1 MRGNIE
7 LNIIAAAC
15 VLGLLSILVSVAMLT
30 SLSPTQMISAQITPA
45 DLIKAID
52 TTVPSDTGISREGN
66 QSSSGTPVGTPN
78 NATLANSSSSIIQ
91 SAVLPPQLPITPVSS
106 TSNIDDD
113 DDDSDDGNDDDD
125 DRTRSDD
132 DDDGSD
138 DANDD
143 DDDRT
148 SSNDVDDDSDD
159 VNDDDR
165 TSSSVDDDD
174 NDDSDRRSIIIQGG
188 GVSVSVG

>member
-7 LNIIAAAC
+7 LNIIAAGW
-15 VLGLLSILVSVAMLT
+15 VLGLLGILVPVSMLT
-30 SLSPTQMISAQITPA
+30 SLSSTQMISAQITPA
-45 DLIKAID
+45 DSIKAID
-52 TTVPSDTGISREGN
+52 MTALSDTGISKEGN
-66 QSSSGTPVGTPN
+66 QSSSGIPVGTPN
-78 NATLANSSSSIIQ
+78 NATLANSSTIIQ

-113 DDDSDDGNDDDD
+113 DDGSDDDDDD
-125 DRTRSDD
+125 DRTRSND

-138 DANDD
+138 DGND
-143 DDDRT
+143 
-148 SSNDVDDDSDD
+148 
-159 VNDDDR
+159 DDDR

-174 NDDSDRRSIIIQGG
+174 NDDSDRRSINIQSGG

>member
-7 LNIIAAAC
+7 LNIIAAGW
-15 VLGLLSILVSVAMLT
+15 VLGLVGILVPVAMLT
-30 SLSPTQMISAQITPA
+30 SLSPTQMISAQIIPA
-45 DLIKAID
+45 DSIKAMD

-66 QSSSGTPVGTPN
+66 QSSSGIPAGTPN
-78 NATLANSSSSIIQ
+78 NATLANSSSIIQ
-91 SAVLPPQLPITPVSS
+91 SAVLPPQLPITSVSS

-125 DRTRSDD
+125 RTRS
-132 DDDGSD
+132 
-138 DANDD
+138 NDD
-143 DDDRT
+143 DDD
-148 SSNDVDDDSDD
+148 SDD
-159 VNDDDR
+159 GNDDDR